1 MKQSDKL
8 MADSME
14 HRGKCEKH
22 KRQKIRSYL
31 SRPLYYALCSV
42 LLAVCFSAVAY
53 ADDSLDRMRDE
64 TMSYFKPLT
73 GRILTVGDR
82 EVTVNLGTKDSV
94 KPGMRLNI
102 LREEAPFRHPVTG
115 EPLGRLEAL
124 MGKLV
129 IKDIGAD
136 SSTGEII
143 EGSAKEG
150 DTVRISEIPVDL
162 LFCQSRDTD
171 WYTADSYYR
180 KLKETGRFNLI
191 DTGVEPEDTAKV
203 IEEAKRRHA
212 DVALLLTSQKKESG
226 IVLTQR
232 LLWVSDG
239 VRFSETSAAVDSA
252 YEKKL
257 RSGDEFFK
265 LGNEQAYLQLNLPID
280 AKLITIADV
289 AGDGKREIVLS
300 TGKDVMFFTL
310 GADLHP
316 ALGGMKIVGST
327 RDDHLWLDSI
337 DLNRNGRDEIIIT
350 SMKGDEVVSYVY
362 ELKDT
367 EFNLLYKGDVFLRRL
382 GDKLIAQEYSRAEGF
397 SGDVFEIVWDGGY
410 KKGKL
415 LKLPKG
421 INIYDFVYLEDPQ
434 KGRLLLAYD
443 KGGFLNVYN
452 EKNIRVWRSKT
463 GTGGFLKTFKKEAPA
478 STIDTEMLDTTMI
491 DRGQWSVK
499 DRLLLR
505 NKDILMVDRT
515 PLLEMMRGLGYKSSR
530 IRSLWWNGLSIEESV
545 LVDNI
550 SGTIFDY
557 AIAGQKILF
566 LASPIF
572 GIKPGNIL
580 KGENPLRT
588 ELYIYTVKGI

>member
-1 MKQSDKL
+1 MKQCKEL
-8 MADSME
+8 IADSVE
-14 HRGKCEKH
+14 HRGKNK
-22 KRQKIRSYL
+22 KQRIRSYFSYSL
-31 SRPLYYALCSV
+31 HYALCSV
-42 LLAVCFSAVAY
+42 LLAVCFSAAAY

-73 GRILTVGDR
+73 GRISTVEDR
-82 EVTVNLGTKDSV
+82 KVTINLGVKDSV

-102 LREEAPFRHPVTG
+102 LREEAPFKHPVTG

-129 IKDIGAD
+129 IKEVGAD
-136 SSTGEII
+136 SSTGQVI

-150 DTVRISEIPVDL
+150 DKVRISEIPVNL

-191 DTGVEPEDTAKV
+191 DTSIETEDPAEV
-203 IEEAKRRHA
+203 IEEAKRLHA
-212 DVALLLTSQKKESG
+212 DVALLLTSQKTNSG
-226 IVLTQR
+226 MLLTQR

-239 VRFSETSAAVDSA
+239 LRFSESSAAIDSA
-252 YEKKL
+252 YEKQL
-257 RSGDEFFK
+257 RFGDEFFK
-265 LGNEQAYLQLNLPID
+265 LHKEEAYLQLDLPID
-280 AKLITIADV
+280 AKLITVCDV

-300 TGKDVMFFTL
+300 TGKDIMFFTL

-316 ALGGMKIVGST
+316 ALGGIKIAGST
-327 RDDHLWLDSI
+327 LDDHLWLDSI
-337 DLNRNGRDEIIIT
+337 DLNKNGRDEIIVT
-350 SMKGDEVVSYVY
+350 SMRGDEVVSYVY

-382 GDKLIAQEYSRAEGF
+382 GDRLIAQEYSRSEGF
-397 SGDVFEIVWDGGY
+397 SGDIFEIVWDGRY
-410 KKGKL
+410 KKGKP

-421 INIYDFVYLEDPQ
+421 VNIYDFVSFEDPQ

-443 KGGFLNVYN
+443 EGGFLNVYN
-452 EKNIRVWRSKT
+452 ENNIRIWRSKT
-463 GTGGFLKTFKKEAPA
+463 GTGGFLRTFKREAP
-478 STIDTEMLDTTMI
+478 TTMI
-491 DRGQWSVK
+491 DTGEWSVK

-505 NKDILMVDRT
+505 SKDILLVDRT
-515 PLLEMMRGLGYKSSR
+515 PLLEMIKGLGYKRSR
-530 IRSLWWNGLSIEESV
+530 IQSLWWNGLSMEESV
-545 LVDNI
+545 LVDNV

-557 AIAGQKILF
+557 AVAGQKILF
-566 LASPIF
+566 LASPMF

>member
-1 MKQSDKL
+1 MKQCKEL
-8 MADSME
+8 MADSTE
-14 HRGKCEKH
+14 YRGKNKKH
-22 KRQKIRSYL
+22 SIRSY
-31 SRPLYYALCSV
+31 SSCPLYCALLSL
-42 LLAVCFSAVAY
+42 LLAVCFGAVAY

-73 GRILTVGDR
+73 GRILTVEDR
-82 EVTVNLGTKDSV
+82 KVTVNLGVKDSV
-94 KPGMRLNI
+94 KPGMRMNI

-129 IKDIGAD
+129 IKEVGAD
-136 SSTGEII
+136 SSAGEII

-150 DTVRISEIPVDL
+150 DKVRISEIPVNL

-171 WYTADSYYR
+171 WYTADSYYK

-191 DTGVEPEDTAKV
+191 DTGIESEDTSKI

-212 DVALLLTSQKKESG
+212 DVALLLTSQKTNSG
-226 IVLTQR
+226 MLLIQR

-239 VRFSETSAAVDSA
+239 LKFSETSAAVNSA
-252 YEKKL
+252 YEKQL
-257 RSGDEFFK
+257 RSADEFFK
-265 LGNEQAYLQLNLPID
+265 LHKEEAYLQLDLPVD
-280 AKLITIADV
+280 AKLITVCDV

-300 TGKDVMFFTL
+300 TGKDILFFTL

-316 ALGGMKIVGST
+316 ALGGMKISGST
-327 RDDHLWLDSI
+327 LDDHLWLDSI
-337 DLNRNGRDEIIIT
+337 DLNRNGRDEIVVT
-350 SMKGDEVVSYVY
+350 SMKRDEVVSYVY

-367 EFNLLYKGDVFLRRL
+367 EFNLLYKGNVFLRRL
-382 GDKLIAQEYSRAEGF
+382 GDRLIAQDYSRSEGF

-410 KKGKL
+410 KKGKT

-421 INIYDFVYLEDPQ
+421 VNIYDFVTFEDPQ

-443 KGGFLNVYN
+443 EGGFLNVYN
-452 EKNIRVWRSKT
+452 ENNIRVWRSKT
-463 GTGGFLKTFKKEAPA
+463 STGGFLKTFKREREAPTNEIEA
-478 STIDTEMLDTTMI
+478 KMVDTTMI
-491 DRGQWSVK
+491 GRGEWSVK
-499 DRLLLR
+499 DRLLIK
-505 NKDILMVDRT
+505 NKDILLVDRT
-515 PLLEMMRGLGYKSSR
+515 PLLEMIRGLGYKRSR
-530 IRSLWWNGLSIEESV
+530 IQSLWWNGLSMEENV

-557 AIAGQKILF
+557 AVAGQKILF

-580 KGENPLRT
+580 KGGNPLRT
-588 ELYIYTVKGI
+588 ELYIYNVKGI

>member
-1 MKQSDKL
+1 MKQCKDL
-8 MADSME
+8 MADRAE
-14 HRGKCEKH
+14 QRGENR
-22 KRQKIRSYL
+22 KRRIRPNFSH
-31 SRPLYYALCSV
+31 PLYCALFSL
-42 LLAVCFSAVAY
+42 LLAACFSAA
-53 ADDSLDRMRDE
+53 AHAADSLDRMRDE
-64 TMSYFKPLT
+64 TMSYFKPLA
-73 GRILTVGDR
+73 GRILTVEDR
-82 EVTVNLGTKDSV
+82 KVTINLGVKDYV

-129 IKDIGAD
+129 IKEVGAE
-136 SSTGEII
+136 SSTGEVI

-150 DTVRISEIPVDL
+150 DKVRISEIPVDM

-191 DTGVEPEDTAKV
+191 DTSVEPEDPAKV

-212 DVALLLTSQKKESG
+212 DVALLLTSQKTNSG
-226 IVLTQR
+226 MLLKQS

-239 VRFSETSAAVDSA
+239 LSFSETSAAVDSA
-252 YEKKL
+252 YAKQL
-257 RSGDEFFK
+257 RAGDEFFK
-265 LGNEQAYLQLNLPID
+265 LRNEQAYLQLDLPID
-280 AKLITIADV
+280 AKLITVCDV
-289 AGDGKREIVLS
+289 AGDGKKEIVLS
-300 TGKDVMFFTL
+300 TGKDIMFFTL

-337 DLNRNGRDEIIIT
+337 DLNRNGRDEIIVT
-350 SMKGDEVVSYVY
+350 SMRGDEVVSYVY

-367 EFNLLYKGDVFLRRL
+367 EFHLLYKGDVFLRRL
-382 GDKLIAQEYSRAEGF
+382 GDRLIAQEHSRSEGF

-410 KKGKL
+410 KKGKT

-421 INIYDFVYLEDPQ
+421 VNIYDFVYIEDPQ

-443 KGGFLNVYN
+443 EGGFLNVYN
-452 EKNIRVWRSKT
+452 ENNIRVWRSKT
-463 GTGGFLKTFKKEAPA
+463 GTGGFLRTFKREREAP
-478 STIDTEMLDTTMI
+478 TTEIDAAMLDTTMI
-491 DRGQWSVK
+491 GRGEWSVK

-515 PLLEMMRGLGYKSSR
+515 PLLEMIKGLGYKRSR
-530 IRSLWWNGLSIEESV
+530 IQSLWWNGLSMEESV

-557 AIAGQKILF
+557 AVAGQKILL
-566 LASPIF
+566 LASPMF

-588 ELYIYTVKGI
+588 ELYIYNAKGI